1 MGKNRGIRKAI
12 GLQRIEDYES
22 QRVSLVKRRKGIV
35 KKCIELNIMCQ
46 QDVYLVIFD
55 RQKQKLLEYRS
66 DHDMDLQLVG
76 HLLDNQ
82 FKSQIKRKACDNSC
96 LQIDH
101 EKDNNGRFTL
111 NFIDEFK
118 KSTDKLFDE
127 VAMNY
132 VKPFMNYDQF
142 LS

>member
-12 GLQRIEDYES
+12 GLQKIEDYES

-46 QDVYLVIFD
+46 QDVFLVIFD

-66 DHDMDLQLVG
+66 DPDMDLKLVS
-76 HLLDNQ
+76 HLLDNNQ
-82 FKSQIKRKACDNSC
+82 KSLIKRKACDNSC
-96 LQIDH
+96 LQIDS

-111 NFIDEFK
+111 NFIEDFK
-118 KSTDKLFDE
+118 KSKDKLFDE
-127 VAMNY
+127 IAMEY
-132 VKPFMNYDQF
+132 VKPFMNYD
-142 LS
+142 

>member
-12 GLQRIEDYES
+12 GLQKIEDYES

-46 QDVYLVIFD
+46 QDVFLVIFD

-66 DHDMDLQLVG
+66 DPDMDLKLVR
-76 HLLDNQ
+76 HLLDNNQ
-82 FKSQIKRKACDNSC
+82 KSLIKRKACDNSC
-96 LQIDH
+96 LQIDS

-111 NFIDEFK
+111 NFIEDFQ
-118 KSTDKLFDE
+118 KSKDKLFDE
-127 VAMNY
+127 IAMEY
-132 VKPFMNYDQF
+132 VKPFMNYD
-142 LS
+142 

>member
-12 GLQRIEDYES
+12 GLQKIEDYES

-46 QDVYLVIFD
+46 QDVFLVIFD

-66 DHDMDLQLVG
+66 DPDMDLKLVR
-76 HLLDNQ
+76 HLLDNNQ
-82 FKSQIKRKACDNSC
+82 KSLIKRKACDNSC
-96 LQIDH
+96 LQIDS

-111 NFIDEFK
+111 NFIEDFK
-118 KSTDKLFDE
+118 KSKDKMFDE
-127 VAMNY
+127 IAMEY
-132 VKPFMNYDQF
+132 VKPFMNYD
-142 LS
+142 